1 MGFDTGLT
9 WALYNIRKAKD
20 SACDMSFYVST
31 QAVIFGQTLIMSRIS
46 IDINDEA
53 NKDAV
58 DSAR

>member
-1 MGFDTGLT
+1 M
-9 WALYNIRKAKD
+9 
-20 SACDMSFYVST
+20 